1 MLFDIPASD
10 VTRSYIVLR
19 SPCLKTEE
27 KAVLRVACFPV
38 MQFCNDNLVILSGHA
53 DVHDRSSIS
62 YDPEKRQVRLLMC
75 CGKTRRIGYR
85 HATSRY
91 GVCLQSAEQ
100 MIFI

>member
-62 YDPEKRQVRLLMC
+62 YDPEKRQFRLLMC

-91 GVCLQSAEQ
+91 GVCLQTAEQ